1 MSNFGFL
8 TTSSAN
14 IFPHAVTEVFVRG
27 NTASINILVDVAVR
41 DVIHM
46 RYRENGIPKGV
57 YGVCTYSDMD
67 AVFPSFSFD
76 FDQNIYELFSDIS
89 QGDFLGIEVYRE
101 VEHHKVSYYS
111 ISTSVTR
118 ANYSEELRSYNVS
131 LDHSLIIGNDGR
143 EFFGDFKEVIVS
155 DKIIFADWCNYY
167 AYGVSLD
174 EDTYN
179 NRYNK
184 FRKSVSFNVAKK

>member
-8 TTSSAN
+8 TTSSGN
-14 IFPHAVTEVFVRG
+14 IAPYAVEVSVRG
-27 NTASINILVDVAVR
+27 NTASLEIFADVVIR

-67 AVFPSFSFD
+67 GVIPNFSFD

-89 QGDFLGIEVYRE
+89 QADFLGIEIYRD
-101 VEHHKVSYYS
+101 VEHNKVSYYS

-118 ANYSEELRSYNVS
+118 ANYSEELKSYNVS
-131 LDHSLIIGNDGR
+131 LDHSLVIGNDGR

-155 DKIIFADWCNYY
+155 DKIIFADWCDNY

-184 FRKSVSFNVAKK
+184 FRQSVSFNVAKK

>member
-8 TTSSAN
+8 TTTSGN
-14 IFPHAVTEVFVRG
+14 IAPQAVNVTVRA
-27 NTASINILVDVAVR
+27 NTASLDVFADVIAR

-57 YGVCTYSDMD
+57 YGVCTYADMD
-67 AVFPSFSFD
+67 GVVPNFTFT
-76 FDQNIYELFSDIS
+76 FDQNIYPLFSSVS
-89 QGDFLGIEVYRE
+89 QGDFLGIEIYRE
-101 VEHHKVSYYS
+101 IEHNKVSYYS

-118 ANYSEELRSYNVS
+118 ANYSEELKSYNVS
-131 LDHSLIIGNDGR
+131 LDHSLTIDNDGR
-143 EFFGDFKEVIVS
+143 EFFGDFKDVIVA
-155 DKIIFADWCNYY
+155 DKIIFADYCDNY

-184 FRKSVSFNVAKK
+184 FRKSVSFNVAKR

>member
-8 TTSSAN
+8 TTPYGN
-14 IFPHAVTEVFVRG
+14 IAPYAVEVEVRG
-27 NTASINILVDVAVR
+27 NTASIEILTDVDVR

-46 RYRENGIPKGV
+46 RYKENGIPKGV
-57 YGVCTYSDMD
+57 YGVCRYSDMD
-67 AVFPSFSFD
+67 AIIPNFSFD

-89 QGDFLGIEVYRE
+89 QGNFLGIEVYRN
-101 VEHHKVSYYS
+101 VEHDKVSYYS

-118 ANYSEELRSYNVS
+118 ANYSEELKSYNIS
-131 LDHSLIIGNDGR
+131 LDHSLVIGNDGR
-143 EFFGDFKEVIVS
+143 EFFGDFKQVIVS
-155 DKIIFADWCNYY
+155 DKIIFADWCDNY
-167 AYGVSLD
+167 AYGVSLN

-184 FRKSVSFNVAKK
+184 FRQSVSFNVAKK